1 MGVIPRKEPMLIEVG
16 RGLSADACAETID
29 EIGGKYGV
37 HGADVHLAWMVK
49 VARFDKVFDER
60 FGTKDDVFKAFQLL
74 HAPNESIHFALTLC
88 EFHRAIL
95 IPKAVVTHHGIG
107 FAPRGRLPF
116 KKLFGQFV
124 KGIVAQ
130 SRGAHHQSLRHKV
143 GYFQLHHHVIHTQ
156 RPFSIGQLGVFL
168 RDVEVLDKVHIAAFG
183 DGKFGTLQM
192 QSRVGQNIKFATEAE
207 ILLVVGQELQMIA
220 KVVVHIHRVF
230 DVITIKRDGVFAYGA
245 GERKLQQAH
254 LIVV

>member
-1 MGVIPRKEPMLIEVG
+1 MSVIACEEPMFIEVG
-16 RGLSADACAETID
+16 RGLSTDACAKAID
-29 EIGGKYGV
+29 EIRGKHRV
-37 HGADVHLAWMVK
+37 HRTNIYLAGMVK
-49 VARFDKVFDER
+49 TTRFNKVFNKS

-74 HAPNESIHFALTLC
+74 HAPNEGIHFALTLRK
-88 EFHRAIL
+88 FHRAIL

-107 FAPRGRLPF
+107 FAPRGRFPF

-130 SRGAHHQSLRHKV
+130 SRGAHHQSLRHKI
-143 GYFQLHHHVIHTQ
+143 GYFQFHHHVIHTQ
-156 RPFSIGQLGVFL
+156 CPFPIGQLGVFL
-168 RDVEVLDKVHIAAFG
+168 RDAEVLNEVHIAAFG
-183 DGKFGTLQM
+183 NRKFGALQV
-192 QSRVGQNIKFATEAE
+192 QSRVGQNIKFATEAK
-207 ILLVVGQELQMIA
+207 ILLVIGQELQVIA
-220 KVVVHIHRVF
+220 KVVIHIHRVF

>member
-1 MGVIPRKEPMLIEVG
+1 MFR
-16 RGLSADACAETID
+16 
-29 EIGGKYGV
+29 
-37 HGADVHLAWMVK
+37 
-49 VARFDKVFDER
+49 
-60 FGTKDDVFKAFQLL
+60 
-74 HAPNESIHFALTLC
+74 
-88 EFHRAIL
+88 
-95 IPKAVVTHHGIG
+95 
-107 FAPRGRLPF
+107 
-116 KKLFGQFV
+116 QFV

-168 RDVEVLDKVHIAAFG
+168 RDVEVLNKVHIAAFG

-192 QSRVGQNIKFATEAE
+192 QSRVGQNIKFATEAK